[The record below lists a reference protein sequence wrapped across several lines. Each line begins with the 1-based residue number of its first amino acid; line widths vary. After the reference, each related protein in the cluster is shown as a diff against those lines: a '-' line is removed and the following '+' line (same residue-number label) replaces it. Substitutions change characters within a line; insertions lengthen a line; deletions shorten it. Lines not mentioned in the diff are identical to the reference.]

1 MMIADTIRES
11 IEVKQKMLENSTLHE
26 VIDKMAQLCVQTF
39 RSDGK
44 VLFCGNGGSAA
55 DAQHLSAELSGRF
68 KMDRPPLFAEALHV
82 NTSFV
87 TAVANDYHYD
97 KVFARMVAAM
107 GRKGDVL
114 VALSTSGNSANM
126 LEAVQKAKE
135 IGMIVLGFSGATGGK
150 MAAHCD
156 HILLVPSNDTA
167 RIQEAHIMVG
177 HIVCDIIERTIFN
190 SENVSG

>member
-1 MMIADTIRES
+1 MMIANNIRES
-11 IEVKQKMLENSTLHE
+11 IEVKQKMLDDSALHE
-26 VIDKMAQLCVQTF
+26 IIDMMAQLCIQTF
-39 RSDGK
+39 RADGK
-44 VLFCGNGGSAA
+44 GLFCGNGGSAA
-55 DAQHLSAELSGRF
+55 DAQHLSAELSGRY
-68 KMDRPPLFAEALHV
+68 KIDRPPLFSEALHV

-114 VALSTSGNSANM
+114 VALSTSGNSVNI

-135 IGMIVLGFSGATGGK
+135 IGMIVLGFSGSTGGK
-150 MAAHCD
+150 MAAFCD

-177 HIVCDIIERTIFN
+177 HIVCDIIERSIFTP
-190 SENVSG
+190 ETP